1 VKLFLEL
8 NMDVTNEILHESDN
22 SEKIISLLKQEVNCL
37 MRTIEHF
44 ISKGKYKIIF
54 FTDVI

>member
-1 VKLFLEL
+1 LFLEL